1 MRKLRLIPFILVILS
16 LFSGCSN
23 DKSSTSPVHA
33 VQGTAELTLQQRS
46 VNNTVIKAASTD
58 DTLPTPTPTPE
69 PVKKAE
75 ATILSAGDVIMH
87 DAVIRSGKTESGIYD
102 YTGIFEFVKPYV
114 EKADYSIISYEGVVM
129 DSDKNYTGYPLFNA
143 PPAIISAFAYAGFDM
158 VNNGNNHCL
167 DRGLHG
173 LLETRSIIKQKNLQ
187 VIGTFQDAA
196 EPRYKIQD
204 INGINVGFLS
214 YTYGCNMN
222 ENKLTEEERNTHL
235 SLINRD
241 RMESEIKALE
251 RKSDII
257 IVLIHWGVEYRR
269 EPTEEQKKLAESML
283 SWGADIIL
291 GSHPHV
297 VEPSETVEIDGDI
310 KYVIYGMGNYLSNQ
324 IGGNN
329 PNKYNN
335 DLTEDGMMINIK
347 IEKDLETGKTSI
359 ISVKHIPT
367 WVYRYTENGIYKYK
381 IYPVPSPDHES
392 LNSLDEA
399 LVQKLKNSYSR
410 TMELVKDYP

>member
-1 MRKLRLIPFILVILS
+1 MKILRFIPFIIILS
-16 LFSGCSN
+16 LLCTGCP
-23 DKSSTSPVHA
+23 DGKS
-33 VQGTAELTLQQRS
+33 
-46 VNNTVIKAASTD
+46 AASTAQILT
-58 DTLPTPTPTPE
+58 DTVDLPLQNNPSYIASAPREAVPTPI
-69 PVKKAE
+69 VIKKAS

-87 DAVIRSGKTESGIYD
+87 DAVIQSGKTESGGYD
-102 YTGIFEFVKPYV
+102 YNGIFEFVKPYV
-114 EKADYSIISYEGVVM
+114 EKADYSIISYEGVSM

-143 PPAIISAFAYAGFDM
+143 PPDIISAFSYAGFDM

-167 DRGLHG
+167 DRALAG

-204 INGINVGFLS
+204 INGIKVGILS

-222 ENKLTEEERNTHL
+222 ENRLTDEERSAHL
-235 SLINRD
+235 NLIDKNKI
-241 RMESEIKALE
+241 ETEIKTLKPKA
-251 RKSDII
+251 DII
-257 IVLIHWGVEYRR
+257 VVLIHWGAEYNRSA
-269 EPTEEQKKLAESML
+269 TDEQKKLAESMF

-297 VEPSETVEIDGDI
+297 VEPSETIETDGDT
-310 KYVIYGMGNYLSNQ
+310 KYLIYSMGNFLSNQ

-329 PNKYNN
+329 PNPRNN
-335 DLTEDGMMINIK
+335 DFTEDGMMINIQ
-347 IEKDLETGKTSI
+347 IEKDFQTGKTSI
-359 ISVKHIPT
+359 VSVKHIPT

-392 LNSLDEA
+392 LECLDEA
-399 LVQKLKNSYSR
+399 LVKKLKNSYSR